1 MVSTWCLELRS
12 ASVGSRPFSGELGTP
27 SRHDGPSA
35 ASAHD
40 RTYKRAVST
49 HVIQQSSPRLFGVP
63 STQTDAASAADQA
76 EDLSVAATTHGAR
89 AGCGRASCR
98 HIRPRIALPLS
109 FSR

>member
-12 ASVGSRPFSGELGTP
+12 TSLGSGPFSGELGTP
-27 SRHDGPSA
+27 SRHDGSSA

-49 HVIQQSSPRLFGVP
+49 HENQQSSPRPFGVP

-76 EDLSVAATTHGAR
+76 EDLSVVATTHGAR
-89 AGCGRASCR
+89 AGRGRASCR